1 MSVSLPPAIENYFAG
16 KNTRDFAT
24 AVSGFAPS
32 AIVEDESQD
41 HRGPDAIRAW
51 IEATAAKYDD
61 ITEVKSVVAKDG
73 KVEVAAEVSG
83 TFPGSLILLQFK
95 FTLDG
100 DQIRSL
106 SIAP

>member
-1 MSVSLPPAIENYFAG
+1 MSVSLPPAIENYFVG
-16 KNTRDFAT
+16 KNARDFAK

-32 AIVEDESQD
+32 AVVKDEGQD

-51 IEATAAKYDD
+51 IETTTAKYDNTAD
-61 ITEVKSVVAKDG
+61 VKSVVEKDG

-83 TFPGSLILLQFK
+83 TFPGSPILLRFK

-100 DQIRSL
+100 DQISSL